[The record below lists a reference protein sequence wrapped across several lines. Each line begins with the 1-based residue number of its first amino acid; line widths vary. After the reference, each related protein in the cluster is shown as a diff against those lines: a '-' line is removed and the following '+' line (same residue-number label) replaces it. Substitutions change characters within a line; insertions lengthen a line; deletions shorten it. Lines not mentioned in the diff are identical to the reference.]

1 MLDKGM
7 FNVIDLNFVEGNETL
22 YGVQFRK
29 ETIFMK
35 QFFAVVILAL
45 VGVVSA
51 SAQVSQSNVWDDE
64 EFAVEFVYR
73 HANAKLEAPTS
84 APQLTLADP
93 RNSLGFRVGY
103 THFFGRKDGRGNLGI
118 GVEGGATFSNNDAAT
133 VDSGNIAIGRGQYK
147 LVYMDNRPNQKVRLG
162 GKLTAGIAR
171 EQFKYRCSQGSSGL
185 TCGKGQN
192 AWTLGAGTFV
202 DFGEGRRRLRLGAEY
217 YYSMYTKQSL
227 AFPERSNKHN
237 VELSAGL
244 VF

>member
-1 MLDKGM
+1 
-7 FNVIDLNFVEGNETL
+7 
-22 YGVQFRK
+22 
-29 ETIFMK
+29 MK

-64 EFAVEFVYR
+64 EFAVELVYR
-73 HANAKLEAPTS
+73 HANARLEAPTGVS
-84 APQLTLADP
+84 QLTLADP
-93 RNSLGFRVGY
+93 RNSVGFRVGY

-147 LVYMDNRPNQKVRLG
+147 LVYMDNRPDKKVRLG

-171 EQFKYRCSQGSSGL
+171 EQFKNRCLQN
-185 TCGKGQN
+185 TCSNGQN

-202 DFGEGRRRLRLGAEY
+202 DFGGGRRRLRLGAEY
-217 YYSMYTKQSL
+217 YYSIYTKQS
-227 AFPERSNKHN
+227 AFFPDRANKHN